1 MATSKFFTV
10 DLIPDCIAGDVS
22 DNNGADISGGDIIF
36 NWTAIDIPKGSCM
49 LQSIQAYVNAEDGAY
64 GAGSLTDYEI
74 MFAKSVNGVAPPALG
89 DIGAA
94 QTACGELRH
103 HLVGAMRLESSST
116 EGTLSKTTFGVV
128 YMACTNANG
137 DNGGRGASLPIVMDL
152 EPDSGTNV
160 GFDKLYVAAFQV
172 SARAYGTGVLL
183 DLAGDA
189 DLDASDTPVSEIA
202 VDGVDARKIFS
213 VGDTVYVH
221 DLDTPIP
228 GTLTKVEELKLT
240 FSETN
245 STVDIS
251 NNDELLNANPIRI
264 KLGFER

>member
-89 DIGAA
+89 DIGGA

-137 DNGGRGASLPIVMDL
+137 VYGGRGASLPIVMDL

-160 GFDKLYVAAFQV
+160 GFDKLYVAALQV
-172 SARAYGTGVLL
+172 SARNYGTGVL
-183 DLAGDA
+183 A
-189 DLDASDTPVSEIA
+189 DGAVDASSAQSTTITVKT
-202 VDGVDARKIFS
+202 VDATKLFS
-213 VGDTVYVH
+213 VGDQVYVM

-228 GTLTKVEELKLT
+228 GTLTKVEATTLT
-240 FSETN
+240 FSEANT
-245 STVDIS
+245 TVDIADG
-251 NNDELLNANPIRI
+251 DELLNANPIRI